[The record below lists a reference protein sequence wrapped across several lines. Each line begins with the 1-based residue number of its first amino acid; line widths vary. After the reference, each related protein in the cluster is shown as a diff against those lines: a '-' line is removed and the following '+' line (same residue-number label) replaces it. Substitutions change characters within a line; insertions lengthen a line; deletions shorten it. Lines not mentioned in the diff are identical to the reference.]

1 MKEKFTPIIQEKQK
15 LNLLLIEICVV
26 LASVTFVANPQ

>member
-15 LNLLLIEICVV
+15 LNLFMINICVV
-26 LASVTFVANPQ
+26 LASVAFAAKPQ